1 MSIKTDIDT
10 LTNDDR
16 DKINDLLRISIQN
29 KYIFP
34 YNILNDDIY
43 IPFAFAINTL
53 KLKRPLRAKFPSM
66 NIKFEGILREEQMI
80 VKKEALDILT
90 EKGSVIISLYTGGGK
105 TITAINLA
113 CQIKM
118 KTLVIVNKIVLIK
131 QWEDSILQFCPTA
144 NVQKLTTKS
153 KFNDDS
159 DFYIMN
165 AINIPKM
172 GPNFFDK
179 IGLVIGDEVHL
190 LVAETLSKAFL
201 NIVPRYVIAL
211 SATAYRNDELTGL
224 LPLFFGKDQIT
235 RNLYRKHTVYKVT
248 TGITIEM
255 ELSEN
260 TGKVNWGAIMKTQS
274 EHKDRNALIIKIVQ
288 YFKDR
293 HFLII
298 CKRVEQAN
306 FIYKSLIDLGES
318 VDNLIGSKQTFDRDS
333 RILVGILSKVGTGF
347 DWPKLDALMLATDTD
362 SFFIQILGRIFRK
375 KDTIPIVFDL
385 VDNNFILNKHYKNR
399 LDVYKECGGTVKQF
413 NKEYPDFLKET
424 K

>member
-144 NVQKLTTKS
+144 NVQKLTTK
-153 KFNDDS
+153 
-159 DFYIMN
+159 
-165 AINIPKM
+165 
-172 GPNFFDK
+172 
-179 IGLVIGDEVHL
+179 
-190 LVAETLSKAFL
+190 
-201 NIVPRYVIAL
+201 
-211 SATAYRNDELTGL
+211 
-224 LPLFFGKDQIT
+224 
-235 RNLYRKHTVYKVT
+235 
-248 TGITIEM
+248 
-255 ELSEN
+255 
-260 TGKVNWGAIMKTQS
+260 
-274 EHKDRNALIIKIVQ
+274 
-288 YFKDR
+288 
-293 HFLII
+293 
-298 CKRVEQAN
+298 
-306 FIYKSLIDLGES
+306 
-318 VDNLIGSKQTFDRDS
+318 
-333 RILVGILSKVGTGF
+333 
-347 DWPKLDALMLATDTD
+347 
-362 SFFIQILGRIFRK
+362 
-375 KDTIPIVFDL
+375 
-385 VDNNFILNKHYKNR
+385 
-399 LDVYKECGGTVKQF
+399 
-413 NKEYPDFLKET
+413 
-424 K
+424 